1 MKETMGSSVGVG
13 ILALLAGI
21 ILVSDPKCKHGCQT
35 VAEHLLVTGARL
47 LTGRA

>member
-1 MKETMGSSVGVG
+1 MKEAVASSMAVGVFA
-13 ILALLAGI
+13 ILSAIVLL
-21 ILVSDPKCKHGCQT
+21 SNPRCKHGCQT